1 MTPPKTGNKICSNKL
16 IEHIMQGL
24 RNEPKIIYDP
34 LTISHDKKYLIGL
47 YFYSPSS
54 ATLLYSN
61 TATSHTEKYKFPGYT
76 DELWLRGRL
85 FKDKGYTYLSA
96 YVDNSGEAKITD
108 VQFYDLAVKL
118 SNVSKVSIDFAVDS
132 DGYEIG

>member
-1 MTPPKTGNKICSNKL
+1 
-16 IEHIMQGL
+16 MQGL

-85 FKDKGYTYLSA
+85 FRYKGYTYLSA